1 MTILTMTQAAQKAG
15 ISRST
20 LYRAIRTG
28 RISVVSLP
36 TGRRGIDT
44 AELIRVFGLLQPNT
58 VQKEQSGTP
67 SDIVVLRER
76 CVSLQRE
83 VEWLRADLADAKNEK
98 NRLLGLL
105 ETRLLQPSQKH
116 KRKKKGR

>member
-36 TGRRGIDT
+36 TGKRGIDT
-44 AELIRVFGLLQPNT
+44 AELIRAFGPLQPKT
-58 VQKEQSGTP
+58 VQREQSGTP
-67 SDIVVLRER
+67 SDIAVLRER
-76 CVSLQRE
+76 CASLQRE
-83 VEWLRADLADAKNEK
+83 VEWLRTDLADAKDER

-105 ETRLLQPSQKH
+105 ETRLLQPPQKH
-116 KRKKKGR
+116 KGKKKGR

>member
-1 MTILTMTQAAQKAG
+1 MTILTMTQAAQKAD

-20 LYRAIRTG
+20 LYRAIRAG

-36 TGRRGIDT
+36 TGGRGIDI
-44 AELIRVFGLLQPNT
+44 AELMRVFGPLQSNT

-67 SDIVVLRER
+67 SDIAVLRER
-76 CVSLQRE
+76 CASLQRE
-83 VEWLRADLADAKNEK
+83 VEWLRADLADAKDER

-105 ETRLLQPSQKH
+105 ETRLLQSSQKH
-116 KRKKKGR
+116 KGKKKGR

>member
-1 MTILTMTQAAQKAG
+1 MTILTMTQAAQQAG

-36 TGRRGIDT
+36 TGKRGVDT
-44 AELIRVFGLLQPNT
+44 SELIRVFGPLQPST
-58 VQKEQSGTP
+58 VQKGQSGTP
-67 SDIVVLRER
+67 PDIAVLRER
-76 CVSLQRE
+76 CASLQRE
-83 VEWLRADLADAKNEK
+83 VEWLRADLADAKNER

-105 ETRLLQPSQKH
+105 ETRLLQPSQKR
-116 KRKKKGR
+116 KGKKKGR

>member
-36 TGRRGIDT
+36 IGKRGVDT
-44 AELIRVFGLLQPNT
+44 AELIRVFGPLQSNT
-58 VQKEQSGTP
+58 VQKEQSGTS
-67 SDIVVLRER
+67 SDIMVLRER
-76 CVSLQRE
+76 CAALQRE
-83 VEWLRADLADAKNEK
+83 VEWFRADLADAKDEK

-105 ETRLLQPSQKH
+105 ETRLLRSSQKH
-116 KRKKKGR
+116 KGKKKGR

>member
-1 MTILTMTQAAQKAG
+1 MTILTMTQAAQQAG

-36 TGRRGIDT
+36 TGKHGIDT
-44 AELIRVFGLLQPNT
+44 AELIRVFGPLQPDT
-58 VQKEQSGTP
+58 VQKEQSGTS
-67 SDIVVLRER
+67 SDIAVMRER
-76 CVSLQRE
+76 CVALQRE
-83 VEWLRADLADAKNEK
+83 VEWLRDDLADAKNER

-105 ETRLLQPSQKH
+105 ETRLLQPPK
-116 KRKKKGR
+116 KRKGKKKDR

>member
-1 MTILTMTQAAQKAG
+1 MTQAAQKAD

-36 TGRRGIDT
+36 TGKRGIDT
-44 AELIRVFGLLQPNT
+44 AELIRVFGPLQSNT
-58 VQKEQSGTP
+58 LQREQSGTP
-67 SDIVVLRER
+67 SDIAVMRER
-76 CVSLQRE
+76 CVALQRE

-105 ETRLLQPSQKH
+105 ETRLLQSSQKR
-116 KRKKKGR
+116 KGKKKGH

>member
-1 MTILTMTQAAQKAG
+1 MTQAAQKAR

-20 LYRAIRTG
+20 LYRAVRTG

-36 TGRRGIDT
+36 TGKRGIDM
-44 AELIRVFGLLQPNT
+44 AELIRVFGPLQPDT
-58 VQKEQSGTP
+58 MQKEQNGTP
-67 SDIVVLRER
+67 SDIAVMRER

-83 VEWLRADLADAKNEK
+83 VEWLRADLTDAKNER

-105 ETRLLQPSQKH
+105 ETRLLQPPQKR
-116 KRKKKGR
+116 KGKKKGL

>member
-20 LYRAIRTG
+20 LYRIIRTG
-28 RISVVSLP
+28 RISVVSTP
-36 TGRRGIDT
+36 TGKRGIDM
-44 AELIRVFGLLQPNT
+44 AELIRVFGPLQPKT
-58 VQKEQSGTP
+58 VQREQSGTS
-67 SDIVVLRER
+67 SDISVLRER

-83 VEWLRADLADAKNEK
+83 VEWLRADLVDAKNER

-105 ETRLLQPSQKH
+105 ETRLLQPSQKY
-116 KRKKKGR
+116 KGKKKGR

>member
-1 MTILTMTQAAQKAG
+1 MTILTMTQAARKAG

-36 TGRRGIDT
+36 TGRRGIDV
-44 AELIRVFGLLQPNT
+44 AELIRVFGPLQSNT
-58 VQKEQSGTP
+58 VQKKQGGTS
-67 SDIVVLRER
+67 SDVAVLRER
-76 CVSLQRE
+76 CTSLQQE
-83 VEWLRADLADAKNEK
+83 VEWLRADLADAKNER

-116 KRKKKGR
+116 KGKKKGR

>member
-1 MTILTMTQAAQKAG
+1 MTQAAQQAG

-36 TGRRGIDT
+36 TGKRGIDT
-44 AELIRVFGLLQPNT
+44 TELIRVFGPLQPNT
-58 VQKEQSGTP
+58 MQKEQNGTS
-67 SDIVVLRER
+67 SDIAVLRER
-76 CVSLQRE
+76 CAVLQRE
-83 VEWLRADLADAKNEK
+83 VEWLRADLADAKNER

-105 ETRLLQPSQKH
+105 ETRLLQPSQKP
-116 KRKKKGR
+116 KGKKKGR

>member
-1 MTILTMTQAAQKAG
+1 MTQAAQRAG

-20 LYRAIRTG
+20 LYRAIRAG

-36 TGRRGIDT
+36 TGKRGIDT
-44 AELIRVFGLLQPNT
+44 AELIRVFGPLQPNT

-67 SDIVVLRER
+67 SDIAVLRER
-76 CVSLQRE
+76 CAALQRE
-83 VEWLRADLADAKNEK
+83 VEWLRADLADAKNER

-105 ETRLLQPSQKH
+105 ETRLLQPSQKP
-116 KRKKKGR
+116 KGKKKGR

>member
-1 MTILTMTQAAQKAG
+1 MTILTMTQAAQRAG

-36 TGRRGIDT
+36 TGKRGIDT
-44 AELIRVFGLLQPNT
+44 AELMRVFGPLQPNT
-58 VQKEQSGTP
+58 VQKEQSGTS
-67 SDIVVLRER
+67 SDIAVMRER
-76 CVSLQRE
+76 CTALQRE

-98 NRLLGLL
+98 KRLLGLL
-105 ETRLLQPSQKH
+105 EMRLLQPSQKH
-116 KRKKKGR
+116 KGKKKGR

>member
-36 TGRRGIDT
+36 TGKRGIDT
-44 AELIRVFGLLQPNT
+44 TELMRVFGPLQSDT
-58 VQKEQSGTP
+58 VQKGQYGTP
-67 SDIVVLRER
+67 SDIAVLRER
-76 CVSLQRE
+76 CTSLQRE

-105 ETRLLQPSQKH
+105 EMRLLQPSQKP
-116 KRKKKGR
+116 KGKKKSR

>member
-28 RISVVSLP
+28 RISVVSSP
-36 TGRRGIDT
+36 TGRRSIDM
-44 AELIRVFGLLQPNT
+44 AELIRVFGPLQPDT
-58 VQKEQSGTP
+58 MQKEQSGTS
-67 SDIVVLRER
+67 SDIAVMRER
-76 CVSLQRE
+76 CASLQRE
-83 VEWLRADLADAKNEK
+83 VEWLRADLADAKDER

-105 ETRLLQPSQKH
+105 ETRLLQSSQKH
-116 KRKKKGR
+116 KGKKKGR

>member
-20 LYRAIRTG
+20 LYRAIHTG
-28 RISVVSLP
+28 RISVVSMP
-36 TGRRGIDT
+36 TGKRGIDI
-44 AELIRVFGLLQPNT
+44 AELIRVFGPLQPNT
-58 VQKEQSGTP
+58 VQREQSGTP
-67 SDIVVLRER
+67 SDVAILRER
-76 CVSLQRE
+76 CASLQRE
-83 VEWLRADLADAKNEK
+83 VEWLWADLADAKNER

-116 KRKKKGR
+116 KGKKKGR

>member
-28 RISVVSLP
+28 RISVVSMP
-36 TGRRGIDT
+36 TGKRGIDT
-44 AELIRVFGLLQPNT
+44 AELIRVFGPLQPDT
-58 VQKEQSGTP
+58 VQKEQDRTP
-67 SDIVVLRER
+67 SDIAVLRER
-76 CVSLQRE
+76 CTSLQRE
-83 VEWLRADLADAKNEK
+83 VEWLRADLADARNEK

-116 KRKKKGR
+116 KSKKKGR